1 MLGFMNVFQK
11 DTEKW
16 IGEPT
21 GRCGIGEVGVDDEDG
36 EEGEDDVEAETV
48 EPNVCVWGPDDSVM
62 VTVEEVTVLL

>member
-21 GRCGIGEVGVDDEDG
+21 GRCGIGEVG
-36 EEGEDDVEAETV
+36 EDDVEAETV
-48 EPNVCVWGPDDSVM
+48 EPNVCV
-62 VTVEEVTVLL
+62 

>member
-48 EPNVCVWGPDDSVM
+48 EPNVCV
-62 VTVEEVTVLL
+62 